1 MKVLAIID
9 MQKDFID
16 GVLGTK
22 EAVSIVPR
30 VAARLKKAREDGET
44 VVFTRDTHHA
54 EYLSTQEGRNLPVPH
69 CIEETEGWQID
80 AALPVLD
87 ATVFDKPGFGSP
99 ALIEYLKRLPELE
112 RVEFIGLCT
121 DICVISNALLC
132 KAFEK
137 FKASAEFVRALSAS
151 SYFRGENPTIARKTI
166 LRARKIETRGTDGR
180 RHVRAG
186 TEDVVG
192 NRIGSSF
199 LFRFVTQQNQF
210 LLSEGVSLPEETKK
224 RLGADFDHLLSRLGE
239 CALLH
244 GVSYGY
250 WNADHLEIIEMA
262 RAAGSGFFPL
272 LDEMTGELMLGVQ
285 FWQLG
290 AKRPMFLRLFEQDGV
305 TILRVS
311 GKQVDVVRE
320 KTAYVRTLRRDA
332 LGDTLD
338 VERQGYGRLP
348 LIPLY
353 ANQEG
358 KSELTPAIQAK
369 IDAYDNILSDFA
381 DNLARANDVYWVL
394 NNFSG
399 TTEDIAEMLEE
410 ISRIK
415 AVANLSDGSGSG
427 ATAEPHTI
435 EVPYAARQAA
445 LNLLERALYND
456 YMALDMASL
465 TGGSLTN
472 VAIRAAMANLNL
484 KADRYEWQV
493 RHFMQELLT
502 LLHLETEEIHFKRQ
516 AIANE
521 SELVADIQNM
531 RQDIDQRTALR
542 LNPYIAD
549 EEIGGLVKGAG
560 NPV

>member
-1 MKVLAIID
+1 MFTTYTYQDYLA
-9 MQKDFID
+9 
-16 GVLGTK
+16 
-22 EAVSIVPR
+22 A
-30 VAARLKKAREDGET
+30 EDK
-44 VVFTRDTHHA
+44 
-54 EYLSTQEGRNLPVPH
+54 
-69 CIEETEGWQID
+69 I
-80 AALPVLD
+80 
-87 ATVFDKPGFGSP
+87 
-99 ALIEYLKRLPELE
+99 
-112 RVEFIGLCT
+112 
-121 DICVISNALLC
+121 ALLC
-132 KAFEK
+132 KAIEK

-369 IDAYDNILSDFA
+369 IDVELDILRTFVRLAADKETAYLPIRKYEIWSKQ
-381 DNLARANDVYWVL
+381 L
-394 NNFSG
+394 NEIG
-399 TTEDIAEMLEE
+399 RMLGGWMK
-410 ISRIK
+410 ISR
-415 AVANLSDGSGSG
+415 
-427 ATAEPHTI
+427 
-435 EVPYAARQAA
+435 
-445 LNLLERALYND
+445 
-456 YMALDMASL
+456 
-465 TGGSLTN
+465 
-472 VAIRAAMANLNL
+472 
-484 KADRYEWQV
+484 
-493 RHFMQELLT
+493 
-502 LLHLETEEIHFKRQ
+502 
-516 AIANE
+516 
-521 SELVADIQNM
+521 
-531 RQDIDQRTALR
+531 
-542 LNPYIAD
+542 
-549 EEIGGLVKGAG
+549 
-560 NPV
+560 

>member
-1 MKVLAIID
+1 MFTTYTYQDYLA
-9 MQKDFID
+9 
-16 GVLGTK
+16 
-22 EAVSIVPR
+22 A
-30 VAARLKKAREDGET
+30 EDK
-44 VVFTRDTHHA
+44 
-54 EYLSTQEGRNLPVPH
+54 
-69 CIEETEGWQID
+69 I
-80 AALPVLD
+80 
-87 ATVFDKPGFGSP
+87 
-99 ALIEYLKRLPELE
+99 
-112 RVEFIGLCT
+112 
-121 DICVISNALLC
+121 ALLC
-132 KAFEK
+132 KAIEK

-358 KSELTPAIQAK
+358 KSELTPAIQLCK
-369 IDAYDNILSDFA
+369 KL
-381 DNLARANDVYWVL
+381 
-394 NNFSG
+394 
-399 TTEDIAEMLEE
+399 
-410 ISRIK
+410 
-415 AVANLSDGSGSG
+415 
-427 ATAEPHTI
+427 
-435 EVPYAARQAA
+435 
-445 LNLLERALYND
+445 
-456 YMALDMASL
+456 
-465 TGGSLTN
+465 
-472 VAIRAAMANLNL
+472 
-484 KADRYEWQV
+484 
-493 RHFMQELLT
+493 
-502 LLHLETEEIHFKRQ
+502 
-516 AIANE
+516 
-521 SELVADIQNM
+521 
-531 RQDIDQRTALR
+531 
-542 LNPYIAD
+542 
-549 EEIGGLVKGAG
+549 
-560 NPV
+560 